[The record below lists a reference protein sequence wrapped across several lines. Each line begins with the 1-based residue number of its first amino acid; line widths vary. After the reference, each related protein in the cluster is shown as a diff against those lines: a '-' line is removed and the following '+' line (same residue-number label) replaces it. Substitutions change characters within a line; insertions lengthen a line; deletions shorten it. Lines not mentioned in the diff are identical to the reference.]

1 MPESTTKT
9 IYIKGL
15 WHQGL
20 VAAAVWSN
28 DGFNVL
34 GLCDSMEEANSLG
47 SGTLP
52 VFEPGLEEIFLK
64 SLNNGNL
71 KFIVPTA
78 SLPAPDF
85 LCFMHDTE
93 VDDDD
98 NVNLENFFK
107 DVTLLHYLVNE
118 DVRVLVTSQVPPG
131 TCEKVLLDFREA
143 LEFEPLLAYMPEN
156 LRLGKAIERFRHPDL
171 PVIGI
176 NDGERTEN
184 FSSLFPRVLSFEFCT
199 LTEAEILK
207 SSLNVFLAISIT
219 FGNEISEI
227 CDQFGADGS
236 KVMKLLK
243 IEPRI
248 SKNLPIMPG
257 MPFSGGTLG
266 RDVQNLQRIPTS
278 NKGGLIKSIWD
289 SNHHR
294 GDYLIDV
301 IRDTCIKNNLKRV
314 GLLGLTYKAD
324 TSTLRRSFPLEI
336 FFGIN
341 SILEVV
347 NGYDPMSSHFK
358 EELPRGLLLLEDLRQ
373 IFEQSE
379 LMVITTPWLE
389 IVEFL
394 ISAGMEDKY
403 LIDPYGVLGKDFAN
417 EPRYY
422 QFGGHR
428 REL

>member
-1 MPESTTKT
+1 MSDLTTKT

-34 GLCDSMEEANSLG
+34 GLCDSIEEANSLG
-47 SGTLP
+47 AGILP
-52 VFEPGLEEIFLK
+52 IFEPGLEEIILK
-64 SLNNGNL
+64 SLKTGNL
-71 KFIVPTA
+71 RFIVPTA

-93 VDDDD
+93 VDDNDK
-98 NVNLENFFK
+98 VSLEAFFK
-107 DVTLLHYLVNE
+107 DVTLLQYLVNK
-118 DVRVLVTSQVPPG
+118 DVRILITSQVPPG
-131 TCEKVLLDFREA
+131 TCEKVLLDFCEE
-143 LEFEPLLAYMPEN
+143 LKFEPLFGYLPEN
-156 LRLGKAIERFRHPDL
+156 LRLGNAIERFRYPEL

-176 NDGERTEN
+176 NHGEKTEN
-184 FSSLFPRVLSFEFCT
+184 FSNLFPRVLLFEFCT

-236 KVMKLLK
+236 KVMNLLRL
-243 IEPRI
+243 EPRI
-248 SKNLPIMPG
+248 GKNLPILPG

-278 NKGGLIKSIWD
+278 NKGGLIKSIWE

-314 GLLGLTYKAD
+314 GLLGLTYKVD

-347 NGYDPMSSHFK
+347 SGYDPMSSHFK
-358 EELPRGLLLLEDLRQ
+358 EELPKGFLLVEELKE

-379 LMVITTPWLE
+379 LMVITTPWSE
-389 IVEFL
+389 IVNFL
-394 ISAGMEDKY
+394 ISAGMKDKF
-403 LIDPYGVLGKDFAN
+403 LIDPYGVLRNDFAN
-417 EPRYY
+417 EAKYY